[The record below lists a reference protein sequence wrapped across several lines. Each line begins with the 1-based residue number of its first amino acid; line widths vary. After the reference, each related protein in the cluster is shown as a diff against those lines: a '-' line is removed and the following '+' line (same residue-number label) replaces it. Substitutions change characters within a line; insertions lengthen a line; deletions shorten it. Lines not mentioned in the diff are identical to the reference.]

1 MWSSDIEQLLEKIR
15 INAVILSKEHKK
27 KFFYLNNLLRYF
39 RVPIIIISG
48 VSSIISVGFQ
58 PYLNQ
63 KIISMLTCLL
73 SLLCSIIGSIEL
85 YLAVQTQ
92 MENELLSSKDYYIL
106 SIDIFKMLN
115 LNVENRNPDAK
126 AYLEEKYAEY
136 CEFMKKSN
144 TIEKKLLDQLSTL
157 PYLEKHSRTIR
168 DKYINLSK
176 QISSNNLLTNM
187 DNSFYTQT
195 NMSYS
200 KASTDNTS
208 NKSNFSTITCG
219 NPNEKNVR
227 FLDNKTDD
235 SHDSPDTNI

>member
-115 LNVENRNPDAK
+115 LNVENRNPDGK

-208 NKSNFSTITCG
+208 DKLNFSTITCG